1 MLKSYAHTRAACYLG
16 YVTQAAVNNFAP
28 LLFLIF
34 SDTFGL
40 SLAQLTAL
48 VTINFGVQL
57 TVDLLFSKLADQ
69 LGYRASLAAA
79 HFLAAAGFAGYALLP
94 RLLPAF
100 AGLAL
105 SGVLC
110 AVGGG
115 IVEVLV
121 SPTIEACPARNK
133 AAQMSLLHSFYCWG
147 SAGVILLSTAF
158 LALFGRSTWW
168 ALALVWAVL
177 PLCNAIYFLFVPIA
191 RLTAEGEGFSFR
203 QLFRCGK
210 FWLLFALIAL
220 AGAAELSMSQ
230 WASAFAES
238 GLGVSKAVGDLTG
251 PCLFA
256 VLMGIARVLYA
267 RFGRRLRLCLILS
280 GTGCAVC
287 YLVAW
292 LSPVP
297 ALALAGCALCG
308 FTVGMLWP
316 GIFSMAAEELPRGGT
331 AMFALLA
338 LAGDAGCMLGPTLV
352 GACAGAFGDEIG
364 TGLAFALVF
373 PVLLVLLLLL
383 SARKK
388 KPEK

>member
-1 MLKSYAHTRAACYLG
+1 MLKSFTHTRAACYLG

-28 LLFLIF
+28 LLLLIF

-57 TVDLLFSKLADQ
+57 TVDLVFSKLADKI
-69 LGYRASLAAA
+69 GYRASLAAA
-79 HFLAAAGFAGYALLP
+79 HFLAAAGLAGYAALP
-94 RLLPAF
+94 RLLPPF
-100 AGLAL
+100 LGLAL

-115 IVEVLV
+115 IVEVLI
-121 SPTIEACPARNK
+121 SPTIEACPAQNK
-133 AAQMSLLHSFYCWG
+133 ASQMSLLHSFYCWG

-158 LALFGRSTWW
+158 LALFGRSLWW
-168 ALALVWAVL
+168 VLALVWAAL
-177 PLCNAIYFLFVPIA
+177 PLCNAVYFLFVPIA
-191 RLTAEGEGFSFR
+191 RLTAEGEGFTFG

-210 FWLLFALIAL
+210 FRLFFALIAL

-238 GLGVSKAVGDLTG
+238 GLGVSKAAGDLAG

-280 GTGCAVC
+280 GTGCIAC
-287 YLVAW
+287 YLVTW
-292 LSPVP
+292 LVPIP

-352 GACAGAFGDEIG
+352 GACAGAFGDDIG

-388 KPEK
+388 KTEK